1 MLNAKIL
8 LSVLV
13 IMTIVATVLAFKANH
28 YTAHTFYRFGTSTT
42 TVGGPSVTGCV
53 VPTFL
58 FDCTTVFF
66 GQPLIGYSTTTF
78 ITSDSFQCTVV
89 VTPCDNE

>member
-1 MLNAKIL
+1 MRNAKIL
-8 LSVLV
+8 LSALV
-13 IMTIVATVLAFKANH
+13 ILTIVATVLAFKVNH
-28 YTAHTFYRFGTSTT
+28 YNANMFYRFGTSTT
-42 TVGGPSVTGCV
+42 KVGGPSVTGCV
-53 VPTFL
+53 VPTLL

-78 ITSDSFQCTVV
+78 VTSDSFQCTVV